1 MRTEYGYSVRISFAV
16 IEYFHLE
23 ISDNMIT
30 RKLFK
35 DIIL

>member
-1 MRTEYGYSVRISFAV
+1 MRTKYGYSVRISFAV

-23 ISDNMIT
+23 ISDDKIT
-30 RKLFK
+30 RNLFK